1 MTRDERD
8 DFLKAHIAEYALYKA
23 AGLDDHA
30 EAVAE
35 VLRARHGHEVNPPK
49 ELPAKDLPLKERA
62 VPPAELEM
70 AVEADEPARV
80 RKPRTVG

>member
-30 EAVAE
+30 ESVAE
-35 VLRARHGHEVNPPK
+35 VLRTGYGHEVNPPK
-49 ELPAKDLPLKERA
+49 VVPAKERA
-62 VPPAELEM
+62 VSPVELET
-70 AVEADEPARV
+70 AVEADVPAQV
-80 RKPRTVG
+80 RKPKA